1 MVMQL
6 ITMLGDA
13 ENKSDRVG
21 LSWTG
26 VFLVETEFL
35 LGLKELV

>member
-1 MVMQL
+1 
-6 ITMLGDA
+6 MLRDA
-13 ENKSDRVG
+13 ENNSDRAG

-35 LGLKELV
+35 LGLEELV